1 MTIAH
6 GTVRLTDWLAA
17 RTPAPP
23 EALAQRLAEIVGDES
38 CRPDELPARLIQ
50 HAEKILRRIGDD
62 RSHATD
68 LLVADALITYAM
80 EAVADACRNPG
91 AIATDAMQ
99 RIARTAGE

>member
-6 GTVRLTDWLAA
+6 ETVRLTDWLAA

-23 EALAQRLAEIVGDES
+23 DALAQRLAEIVGDDS
-38 CRPDELPARLIQ
+38 CRADELPARLIQ
-50 HAEKILRRIGDD
+50 HTENILRSIGDD

-80 EAVADACRNPG
+80 EAVADACRDPF

-99 RIARTAGE
+99 RIARTADE

>member
-1 MTIAH
+1 M
-6 GTVRLTDWLAA
+6 RLTDWLAT

-23 EALAQRLAEIVGDES
+23 DALAQSLAEIVGDDS

-50 HAEKILRRIGDD
+50 HTEDILRRIGDD

-68 LLVADALITYAM
+68 LLAADALITYAM
-80 EAVADACRNPG
+80 EAVADACRDPG